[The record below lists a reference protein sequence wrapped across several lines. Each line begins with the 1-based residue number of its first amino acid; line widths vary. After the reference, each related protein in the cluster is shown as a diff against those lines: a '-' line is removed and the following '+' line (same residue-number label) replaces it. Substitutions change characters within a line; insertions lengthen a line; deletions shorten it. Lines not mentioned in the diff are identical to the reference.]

1 MKNMGR
7 SITDYKKTAEQY
19 ETLFRNVLRDM
30 RQRSPF
36 CPRDFN
42 PDESIDNLVEK
53 YSTGNR
59 YGKFTITDF
68 SIGPTKEGLVEL
80 AEREA
85 LIDVED
91 VACMSGGG
99 HSFVYEIQEN
109 DSVRFK
115 KATNVRMH

>member
-1 MKNMGR
+1 MGR
-7 SITDYKKTAEQY
+7 LIDYKETAEQH
-19 ETLFRNVLRDM
+19 EEVFRNVLRDM

-42 PDESIDNLVEK
+42 PDDSIDNIVEK
-53 YSTGNR
+53 YSTGDR

-68 SIGPTKEGLVEL
+68 AIGPTKDRLVEL

-85 LIDVED
+85 FIDVQD